1 MLSPSCKS
9 YAACPTFHFSHVPGS
24 CMEPRCVD
32 GSGKLPADAKSCRSQ
47 QSQLLS
53 CPPNSSAYPTP
64 SWACCQHP
72 RLVSTHSR

>member
-53 CPPNSSAYPTP
+53 SQQLSLPHTLLGLLPAPE
-64 SWACCQHP
+64 AGLHP
-72 RLVSTHSR
+72 